1 MKISDLYERR
11 NALTN
16 EADQL
21 KALGDNLTTEQYD
34 RGMEVAN
41 DLDKLDA
48 AIRHAQLTERLATR
62 AAVNEM
68 DKAVEERATEQRATV
83 KYRDQFIAYMR
94 GQGPAP
100 EVREINTGTGSGV
113 LIPKIY
119 EDGVLKY
126 LLANTVVRNIADIR
140 TGVQGYPTVRWNQLL
155 PGTYS
160 NSWTNPDTGTGGNV
174 TAAANYDPGIQEQAI
189 APYPC
194 LPYTTVSRQS
204 LIQSNF
210 DLEAEV
216 VDTLQRQLANNLE
229 FGYVGGAGS
238 SSNQPNGL
246 FTTQTYNATSN
257 PVNIVSV
264 TGTTGTS
271 GSTTR
276 AQAITDSISVDNLL
290 SMRYSKLPAAYWN
303 SSQWVMSQ
311 DVYAAIASLKTS
323 AGVPLFVPSADY
335 QTLQNAAPMTLLG
348 LPVYV
353 TMYSPTYGATAA
365 TKNTLLCLGSIQDS
379 FSIREW
385 GGMTM
390 IRDEIS
396 SAGSARIKFYAM
408 AFANSVFTRTNA
420 LVQLQCAA
428 K

>member
-1 MKISDLYERR
+1 MYEQR
-11 NALTN
+11 NALNVEKDALLSADTITPDQ
-16 EADQL
+16 EA
-21 KALGDNLTTEQYD
+21 
-34 RGMEVAN
+34 RGLEIAN
-41 DLDKLDA
+41 KLDELNGQIKA
-48 AIRHAQLTERLATR
+48 AQLRERFATQ
-62 AAVNEM
+62 ASVQSM
-68 DKAVEERATEQRATV
+68 DKASEERSMEQRATN

-100 EVREINTGTGSGV
+100 EVRETNTGTGSGV

-119 EDGVLKY
+119 EDGILKY

-160 NSWTNPDTGTGGNV
+160 NSWTNPDTGTGSNV

-246 FTTQTYNATSN
+246 FTTQTYNGTTN

-303 SSQWVMSQ
+303 SAQWVMSQ
-311 DVYAAIASLKTS
+311 DVYAAIAGLKASTTS
-323 AGVPLFVPSADY
+323 NVPLFVPSSDY

-365 TKNTLLCLGSIQDS
+365 TKNTLLALGSIQDC

-396 SAGSARIKFYAM
+396 AAGSARIKFYAM